1 MTEDR
6 TAGGRRES
14 IGVLGGTFDPPH
26 IGHAIVARDLLE
38 GIPLD
43 RLLVIPAFEPP
54 HRETVLPA
62 AVRLDLV
69 RRLFA
74 GVEGVEVSDLE
85 FRRGGPSYTIDTL
98 EELRERYPDADLTL
112 ILGADQ
118 FAVFDT
124 WKDWVRIPDLARI
137 AVMRREGGTL
147 ALPDG
152 VDPIAYIAVHV
163 TRIDISASRIR
174 DRLARGASIR
184 FLVPEPIRPDVERAW
199 SRSARAESM
208 NTEC

>member
-6 TAGGRRES
+6 AAADARES

-26 IGHAIVARDLLE
+26 IGHAIVARDLVE

-43 RLLVIPAFEPP
+43 RLLVIPAFDPP
-54 HRETVLPA
+54 HRGAVLPA

-69 RRLFA
+69 RHMFA

-98 EELRERYPDADLTL
+98 EELRTRYPEADLIL

-124 WKDWVRIPDLARI
+124 WKEWRRIPDLARI
-137 AVMRREGGTL
+137 AVMHREGETP
-147 ALPDG
+147 APPDG
-152 VDPIAYIAVHV
+152 VDPIGYIAVHV
-163 TRIDISASRIR
+163 TRIDLSASRIR

-184 FLVPEPIRPDVERAW
+184 FLVPESIRSDVERAW
-199 SRSARAESM
+199 SRSARAESTS
-208 NTEC
+208 TEC